1 LEKSDLPII
10 INDFFSNDELFDLKS
25 KMDIIFNSRE
35 KKNIED
41 LSWETIY
48 TSFSDVQI
56 DKFCGRAQLS
66 LSSDDNILIPESVKE
81 KLLAKAKEI
90 DPLAEFRYFSIVKY
104 SNEYGIPQL
113 APHCDHP
120 EKETFLFDIQVDG
133 NIEWPLMVNGE
144 GYTLRNNGILV
155 VDVQNNPHW
164 RKPMEFKDDSFLYM
178 LFVMFKNDTLEL
190 ANLEDQ
196 VKKSESY
203 SYLYNREFE
212 NLFGIKQYDWKEVRG
227 K

>member
-1 LEKSDLPII
+1 MDKSDLPVV

-48 TSFSDVQI
+48 TSFSDVQV

-66 LSSDDNILIPESVKE
+66 LSSEDNNLIPDSVKA
-81 KLLAKAKEI
+81 KILAKAKEI

-104 SNEYGIPQL
+104 AKEYGIPQL
-113 APHCDHP
+113 GPHCDHP

-133 NIEWPLMVNGE
+133 NIDWPLVVNDDE
-144 GYTLRNNGILV
+144 YSLKNNSILV
-155 VDVQNNPHW
+155 VDVQRNPHW
-164 RKPMEFKDDSFLYM
+164 RKPMKFEDDSFLYM
-178 LFVMFKNDTLEL
+178 LFVMFKNETLEL
-190 ANLEDQ
+190 ENIEDQ
-196 VKKSESY
+196 MKKCEPY
-203 SYLYNREFE
+203 IGIYNKEFE
-212 NLFGIKQYDWKEVRG
+212 DLMQIKQHDWKEVRG

>member
-1 LEKSDLPII
+1 LSKLENPIV
-10 INDFFSNDELFDLKS
+10 INNFFSNEELADLKS
-25 KMDIIFNSRE
+25 KMDSIFASRE
-35 KKNIED
+35 KRNIED
-41 LSWETIY
+41 MSWDTIY
-48 TSFSDVQI
+48 TNYSGVQI

-66 LSSDDNILIPESVKE
+66 LSSEDNILIPEPVKQ

-90 DPLAEFRYFSIVKY
+90 DPDAEFRYFSIVKY

-133 NIEWPLMVNGE
+133 NIDWPLVVNNDS
-144 GYTLRNNGILV
+144 YTLKNNDILV

-164 RKPMEFKDDSFLYM
+164 RKPMKFEDDSFVYM
-178 LFVMFKNDTLEL
+178 LFVMFKNDNLEL
-190 ANLEDQ
+190 ANLEEQ

-203 SYLYNREFE
+203 SYLYNKEFE
-212 NLFGIKQYDWKEVRG
+212 SLFGIKQYDWKAVRG

>member
-1 LEKSDLPII
+1 LDKSDLPVI

-25 KMDIIFNSRE
+25 KMDVIFNSRE

-48 TSFSDVQI
+48 TSFSDVQV

-66 LSSDDNILIPESVKE
+66 LSSEDNNLIPDSVKA
-81 KLLAKAKEI
+81 KILAKAKEI

-104 SNEYGIPQL
+104 AKEYGIPQL

-133 NIEWPLMVNGE
+133 NIDWPLVVNAE
-144 GYTLRNNGILV
+144 EYNLTNNSILV

-164 RKPMEFKDDSFLYM
+164 RKPMKFEDDSFLYM
-178 LFVMFKNDTLEL
+178 LFVMFKNETLEL
-190 ANLEDQ
+190 ANIEDQ
-196 VKKSESY
+196 MKKSQPY
-203 SYLYNREFE
+203 SRIYNKEFE
-212 NLFGIKQYDWKEVRG
+212 DLMGIKQYDWKEVRG

>member
-1 LEKSDLPII
+1 
-10 INDFFSNDELFDLKS
+10 
-25 KMDIIFNSRE
+25 MDSIFASRE
-35 KKNIED
+35 KRNIED
-41 LSWETIY
+41 MSWDTIY
-48 TSFSDVQI
+48 TNYSGVQI

-66 LSSDDNILIPESVKE
+66 LSSEDNILIPEPVKQ

-90 DPLAEFRYFSIVKY
+90 DPDAEFRYFSIVKY

-133 NIEWPLMVNGE
+133 NIDWPLVVNNDS
-144 GYTLRNNGILV
+144 YTLKNNDILV

-164 RKPMEFKDDSFLYM
+164 RKPMKFEDDSFVYM
-178 LFVMFKNDTLEL
+178 LFVMFKNDNLEL
-190 ANLEDQ
+190 ANLEEQ

-203 SYLYNREFE
+203 SYLYNKEFE
-212 NLFGIKQYDWKEVRG
+212 SLFGIKQYDWKAVRG